1 MLYVPVVMLYMAM
14 IAALLKE
21 QLVLDRQNLAQMCCF
36 QTTLLL
42 PSEKNV
48 GQHC

>member
-1 MLYVPVVMLYMAM
+1 MLYMAM

-21 QLVLDRQNLAQMCCF
+21 QLHVVLDRQNLAQMCCF